1 MRGFVIITKA
11 KFRHFWW
18 QLKWWINGQIL
29 RVVDV
34 YLERRGEERAMIV
47 PEFEELDVLYE
58 YDKLPVM
65 YRDFEF
71 DIALA
76 NGPVDVV

>member
-1 MRGFVIITKA
+1 
-11 KFRHFWW
+11 
-18 QLKWWINGQIL
+18 
-29 RVVDV
+29 
-34 YLERRGEERAMIV
+34 MIV